1 MPMSRDV
8 RHAPVRA
15 LRHTLAAMAALA
27 ALAVSSLA
35 GPAAASAATA
45 PALAS
50 LRWVVGVGSRAGET
64 VVMVTGTLPGSV
76 KLPAKIVIP
85 VPKDVTPGWVGEI
98 VGSDPS
104 KDPTAVYS
112 TASGPKYDTMTIT
125 LKIARVG
132 QAEYTIPSS
141 GAGQVTDYSTEVPIL
156 GPVGSAAI
164 EIRVPSGSVV
174 TSISP
179 GVTLTG
185 SSGGLDFYSL
195 TKRAPGRGST
205 IRAALTADAEAAQ
218 QPGAASEPGTQGGAP
233 VGSPLGAVT
242 GMVVVLAAGLTGF
255 VGVLGYHRVRDRRAA
270 ESAPEDDVPQPKVR
284 AARKAKAPKR
294 PKEAEPIA
302 ASESELEADESR
314 WLEPD
319 EALVPEETAQDPAPE
334 PHAAPVAP
342 SDDAVENVT
351 AEASPDVP
359 GTDIVAMVK
368 RLAALKKDGLLGEEE
383 FALAKQGLLAGD
395 TTVTG
400 LLADLARFR
409 VDGLFSDEEFGAAK
423 EQLLT
428 GSTAMILE
436 VEELVGLQEQEL
448 LSREEFRA
456 IVDRLLND

>member
-1 MPMSRDV
+1 M
-8 RHAPVRA
+8 RHAPICA
-15 LRHTLAAMAALA
+15 LRHTLVSMAALV
-27 ALAVSSLA
+27 ALAVSGLA
-35 GPAAASAATA
+35 GPAAAWAATA
-45 PALAS
+45 PVLAS
-50 LRWVVGVGSRAGET
+50 LRWVVGVGSQAGET
-64 VVMVTGTLPGSV
+64 VVIVTGTLPGSV

-85 VPKDVTPGWVGEI
+85 VPKDVTPAWVGEI
-98 VGSDPS
+98 VGTDSS

-125 LKIARVG
+125 LKAARVG
-132 QAEYTIPSS
+132 QAEYTIQSS
-141 GAGQVTDYSTEVPIL
+141 GAGQVTDYSAQVPIL

-174 TSISP
+174 TSLSP

-195 TKRAPGRGST
+195 TKKAPRRGST
-205 IRAALTADAEAAQ
+205 IQAALTGDPGATQ
-218 QPGAASEPGTQGGAP
+218 QPGAASEPGTPGAAP

-242 GMVVVLAAGLTGF
+242 GMVGVLAAGLTGF

-270 ESAPEDDVPQPKVR
+270 ESAPEDDAPQPKES
-284 AARKAKAPKR
+284 ATRKPKPPKR
-294 PKEAEPIA
+294 PKQAEPVA
-302 ASESELEADESR
+302 PSEPEPEADESR
-314 WLEPD
+314 PMEPD
-319 EALVPEETAQDPAPE
+319 QAVVTEEPAQDPASQ

-342 SDDAVENVT
+342 AEDPIANAT
-351 AEASPDVP
+351 AASPDVP

-395 TTVTG
+395 ATVAG
-400 LLADLARFR
+400 LLADLARFKA
-409 VDGLFSDEEFGAAK
+409 DGLLSDEEFGAAK

-436 VEELVGLQEQEL
+436 VEELVGLQEQDL
-448 LSREEFRA
+448 LSRDEFRA
-456 IVDRLLND
+456 IVDRLLNG